1 MKRVGTNT
9 RAVKATAVAGAGD
22 RGEQHKATSETQ
34 AQKVARQQALLA
46 FLEAGFEDYKLY
58 RDREDE
64 DEVEEY
70 RRAGKLHTYDPDKE
84 PKKRLARVAKLHPPP
99 EHMAEKIK
107 LYTYYLEEDED
118 DFRIGLYSLIGD
130 EIRV

>member
-9 RAVKATAVAGAGD
+9 AAVKATAGAGD
-22 RGEQHKATSETQ
+22 RGEQHKATSKTQ

-46 FLEAGFEDYKLY
+46 FLKAGFEDYKLY

-64 DEVEEY
+64 EEVEEY

-84 PKKRLARVAKLHPPP
+84 PKKRLARVAKLHPPL

-130 EIRV
+130 EVRG